1 MLNHHEQPRTAVTPP
16 ADNAG
21 QRPQQSLTYNP
32 TDKMRLK
39 QLNGVTVVDTAYDSR
54 DWAST
59 AKDAANRTTTFVRK
73 ANGDLAETQRPS
85 ARKTKFFYD
94 GDSRVTSTQNP
105 GANSG
110 TRTEGCVYDT
120 TGGGKPRTVKTEA
133 DGRTVTSEYDAA
145 GRLRRAGT
153 AGRYVDHRLTKTP

>member
-1 MLNHHEQPRTAVTPP
+1 MKKLN
-16 ADNAG
+16 N
-21 QRPQQSLTYNP
+21 
-32 TDKMRLK
+32 
-39 QLNGVTVVDTAYDSR
+39 VTVEETAYDKR
-54 DWAST
+54 DWVAS

-110 TRTEGCVYDT
+110 TRNEGFVYDT
-120 TGGGKPRTVKTEA
+120 TSGGKPRTVKTEA
-133 DGRTVTSEYDAA
+133 DGRTFE
-145 GRLRRAGT
+145 
-153 AGRYVDHRLTKTP
+153 